1 MRLSVAIIVTSLLA
15 ACGKNEAPP
24 IKIAEPQR
32 QQLQKAKE
40 VDQVLQKAAESQR
53 LAIDAATASQAVDK

>member
-1 MRLSVAIIVTSLLA
+1 MRLSFAIIITALLA
-15 ACGKNEAPP
+15 ACGKNEVPP

-40 VDQVLQKAAESQR
+40 VDQLLQKAAESQR
-53 LAIDAATASQAVDK
+53 LAIDAATASQAAEK